1 MVNYEMLGGTFMLVK
16 QKHVKKTEVT
26 SVNATESAKVALEL
40 VNTSG
45 YRCIPVLSEDDTK
58 FIGNIYKVTL
68 LEYFVEHGNLD
79 IAVGELAEDQDSF
92 ISEESSFYEV
102 FYSIKKL
109 PYLAVLDENRNFSG
123 IMTHAKVFELLEEA
137 WGYKTGSCALTIALP
152 DAEGILINVLKTIKK
167 HATVHCIFSLD
178 NDSPFLRRVIVTL
191 EKPATA
197 KTVTYIEHD
206 LTKVGARIIDTEV
219 FDTESFNE

>member
-1 MVNYEMLGGTFMLVK
+1 MLVK

-26 SVNATESAKVALEL
+26 TVKATDSAQVALERL
-40 VNTSG
+40 NTSG
-45 YRCIPVLSEDDTK
+45 FRCIPVLSDNHTK
-58 FIGNIYKVTL
+58 FIGNVYKVTL
-68 LEYFVEHGNLD
+68 LEYFVENGNLD
-79 IAVGELAEDQDSF
+79 IPVGELAEDHDSF

-102 FYSIKKL
+102 FHSIKML
-109 PYLAVLDENRNFSG
+109 PYLAVLNEEGNFSG
-123 IMTHAKVFELLEEA
+123 IMTHAKIFELLEEA

-178 NDSPFLRRVIVTL
+178 NDSSYLRRVIVTL
-191 EKPATA
+191 EKPANA
-197 KTVTYIEHD
+197 DTVTNIEHD

-219 FDTESFNE
+219 FDQESFND

>member
-1 MVNYEMLGGTFMLVK
+1 MLVK

-26 SVNATESAKVALEL
+26 TVNASDSAQVALERL
-40 VNTSG
+40 NTSG
-45 YRCIPVLSEDDTK
+45 FRCIPVLSDDQTK
-58 FIGNIYKVTL
+58 FIGNVYKVTL

-79 IAVGELAEDQDSF
+79 ISVGELAEDHNGF

-102 FYSIKKL
+102 FYSIKTQ
-109 PYLAVLDENRNFSG
+109 PYLAVLDEKGHFSG

-178 NDSPFLRRVIVTL
+178 NDSTYLRRVIVTL

-197 KTVTYIEHD
+197 NTVVDIEHD
-206 LTKVGARIIDTEV
+206 LSKVGARIIDTEI
-219 FDTESFNE
+219 FDAVIFNA

>member
-1 MVNYEMLGGTFMLVK
+1 MLGGVFLLVK
-16 QKHVKKTEVT
+16 QKHVKKSDVT
-26 SVNATESAKVALEL
+26 TVNTSDSAQVALERL
-40 VNTSG
+40 NTSG
-45 YRCIPVLSEDDTK
+45 FRCIPVLSDNHTK
-58 FIGNIYKVTL
+58 FVGNVYKVTL

-79 IAVGELAEDQDSF
+79 VSVGELAEDQNGF

-102 FYSIKKL
+102 FYSIKTL
-109 PYLAVLDENRNFSG
+109 PYLAVLDEKGHFSG

-178 NDSPFLRRVIVTL
+178 NDSSYLRRVIVTL

-197 KTVTYIEHD
+197 NTVSDIEHD
-206 LTKVGARIIDTEV
+206 LSKVGARIIDTEI
-219 FDTESFNE
+219 FDTVSFNV

>member
-1 MVNYEMLGGTFMLVK
+1 MLGGIFLLVK

-26 SVNATESAKVALEL
+26 SVKATDSAQVALDL
-40 VNTSG
+40 LNTSG
-45 YRCIPVLSEDDTK
+45 FRCIPVLSDDNAK

-68 LEYFVEHGNLD
+68 LEYFVNNSNLD
-79 IAVGELAEDQDSF
+79 VPVGELAEDHDCF

-102 FYSIKKL
+102 FHSIKML
-109 PYLAVLDENRNFSG
+109 PYLAVLDEDGNFSG

-152 DAEGILINVLKTIKK
+152 DAEGILINVLKQIKK

-178 NDSPFLRRVIVTL
+178 NDSAYLRRVIVTL
-191 EKPATA
+191 EKPANA
-197 KTVTYIEHD
+197 KTVVEIEHD

-219 FDTESFNE
+219 FDPNNFNE